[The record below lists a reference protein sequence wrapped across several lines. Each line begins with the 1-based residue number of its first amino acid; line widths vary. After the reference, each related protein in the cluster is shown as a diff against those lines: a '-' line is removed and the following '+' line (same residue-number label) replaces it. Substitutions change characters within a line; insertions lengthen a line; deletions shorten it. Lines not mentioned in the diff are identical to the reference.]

1 LSKQNKKLPDYRY
14 AEPTVNKQMGSIRI
28 MNGKFKNL
36 TYQYG
41 LLSFSEGEEKCSVN
55 FTYQILDNPE
65 HHPKNEELKDI
76 MGGILVELLNNEYGG
91 DND

>member
-1 LSKQNKKLPDYRY
+1 
-14 AEPTVNKQMGSIRI
+14 MGSIRI

-65 HHPKNEELKDI
+65 HHPENEELKGV